1 MQLLIRLKKKTDQPN
16 VMCRP
21 YLNPKSNKIIIKK
34 FYETIEEM
42 DADWIFKY
50 NHGFIVMLLKRFLPF
65 RDTC

>member
-1 MQLLIRLKKKTDQPN
+1 
-16 VMCRP
+16 MCRP